1 MPTTH
6 PLCDRVRP
14 LNRLPPEDHALLLA
28 SAFPLRVACGG
39 SRARVTTHRQRGAQ
53 NGAPSDTS
61 CSRSSKIADGGS
73 ARLMDALAKSGVRAA
88 SFTFRTKMLWAW
100 QYSRMSWLHDAYCFS
115 RLLACVCNLQHAF
128 PGWRRLSQSVPA
140 GSAQRARARARRGPS
155 REERRPAVQRG
166 EPKRRLGL
174 RRRHGAGA
182 GPRGWRGRGRGRA
195 ARRPATYSVGTQ
207 VCGVRKTSPSFV
219 LPPAWDFAAAA
230 WPPLVLLRGD
240 GTCGRAGARG
250 AGRGARGAGRGAE
263 RASLSRS
270 PSVPT
275 GTPPEAAFVAS
286 WRCAD
291 FCRPTGLPHAV
302 RDQ

>member
-1 MPTTH
+1 
-6 PLCDRVRP
+6 
-14 LNRLPPEDHALLLA
+14 
-28 SAFPLRVACGG
+28 
-39 SRARVTTHRQRGAQ
+39 
-53 NGAPSDTS
+53 
-61 CSRSSKIADGGS
+61 
-73 ARLMDALAKSGVRAA
+73 MDALAKSGVRAA

-230 WPPLVLLRGD
+230 WPPLVLLRGMARVA
-240 GTCGRAGARG
+240 GRARGARG
-250 AGRGARGAGRGAE
+250 AGRGARGAARSE
-263 RASLSRS
+263 RASVDRPRCQPGLRLKPHLWPHGAVQISADRRAYRS
-270 PSVPT
+270 TGPVGAPPSSTPRDRSTVDSLDRSTRPLT
-275 GTPPEAAFVAS
+275 GVHRGCPNYVGRILPPPPCNSHIV
-286 WRCAD
+286 
-291 FCRPTGLPHAV
+291 
-302 RDQ
+302 